1 MNDKFIEY
9 FCDCKNHQM
18 NNSKNIQ
25 SRKNTGISLCLFL
38 LMLCFLSIP
47 NYLLSQIAWEQIPL
61 PDSVEIL
68 SFEVGDNGDLYIGTE
83 QPIETG
89 VYQSDNNG
97 ATWEYIGLSGKF
109 AYDLEFTNDNQLFAT
124 TSSKIY
130 KYMIEDIWELKSH
143 NPSWNIRKLKYLN
156 STFFGGG
163 YSGIIRSVD
172 EGDNWELV
180 LDAEGGAELYS
191 EISSITE
198 DSICAVCTN
207 WVGDGGGVYLS
218 GDNGDN
224 WTNIGLKDFYLR
236 SVAVDCTGNI
246 LAGSMGHFY
255 TGQGGL
261 YRYNKSIGEWD
272 TLLYYPEIH
281 SIEINENNDIYLGYK
296 FSGASDGGG
305 VMHSEDNGE
314 TWILDTVGIDNS
326 AVDEIIIAGNN
337 YLYAMGGYPDFR
349 LYKSSIPVS
358 VNKHL
363 ITRKNNV
370 LNCFPNPATT
380 NLTITYKNTKLSNPT
395 VSIINSEG
403 KVVYKQGFKPDNQRE
418 ICIDISSFNNGVYI
432 VVLSDRSRIISS
444 NKIQISN

>member
-1 MNDKFIEY
+1 MK
-9 FCDCKNHQM
+9 
-18 NNSKNIQ
+18 NSKIIQ
-25 SRKNTGISLCLFL
+25 SAKNTGISLCLFL
-38 LMLCFLSIP
+38 LIFCFLSIP
-47 NYLLSQIAWEQIPL
+47 NLLLSQIAWEQIPL

-68 SFEVGDNGDLYIGTE
+68 SFEVGDNGDLYIGAE

-109 AYDLEFTNDNQLFAT
+109 TYNLEFTDDNQLFAT

-130 KYMIEDIWELKSH
+130 KYMIEDIWELKLH

-172 EGDNWELV
+172 EGENWELV
-180 LDAEGGAELYS
+180 LDAEGGAEFYAD
-191 EISSITE
+191 ISSITE

-218 GDNGDN
+218 SDNGDN
-224 WTNIGLKDFYLR
+224 WTNIGLEDFFLR

-314 TWILDTVGIDNS
+314 TWILDTIGIDNS
-326 AVDEIIIAGNN
+326 AVDEIIIAGND

-358 VNKHL
+358 VNENQ
-363 ITRKNNV
+363 IIRENNI
-370 LNCFPNPATT
+370 LNCFPNPATSK
-380 NLTITYKNTKLSNPT
+380 LTITYKSINHSNPSISILNTK
-395 VSIINSEG
+395 G
-403 KVVYKQGFKPDNQRE
+403 KSVYKQGFKPDNTGE
-418 ICIDISSFNNGVYI
+418 INIDISNLKNGVYV
-432 VVLSDRSRIISS
+432 VVLIEGSRIIETE
-444 NKIQISN
+444 KILISN